1 MGIVVGATQT
11 NIMEEVKKNSKG
23 LSWLVPGIGSQGGD
37 LEKSVTISNQDGIG
51 IINISRSILYAGTG
65 SMDDILQAAKKYTEE
80 IQKSLCSP
88 VVY

>member
-1 MGIVVGATQT
+1 MI
-11 NIMEEVKKNSKG
+11 
-23 LSWLVPGIGSQGGD
+23 PGIGRQGGN

-65 SMDDILQAAKKYTEE
+65 SLDDILQAAQNYTKE
-80 IQKSLCSP
+80 IQKNLCNP